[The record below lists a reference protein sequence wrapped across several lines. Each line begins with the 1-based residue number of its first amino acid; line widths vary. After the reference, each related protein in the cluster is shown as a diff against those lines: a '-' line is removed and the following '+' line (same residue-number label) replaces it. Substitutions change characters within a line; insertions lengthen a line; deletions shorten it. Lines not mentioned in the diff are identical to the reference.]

1 MPEVVLLVDP
11 VVFPVDVMFPDADV
25 SLLPVI
31 VCDMV
36 LLSED
41 VAPSDVM
48 FEEVVF
54 DVDDMLLAVE
64 LVSVPVESG
73 TS

>member
-1 MPEVVLLVDP
+1 
-11 VVFPVDVMFPDADV
+11 MFPDADV
-25 SLLPVI
+25 SLLPTI

-36 LLSED
+36 LLSDD
-41 VAPSDVM
+41 VALSDVM
-48 FEEVVF
+48 FEDVMF
-54 DVDDMLLAVE
+54 DVDDMLLVSK